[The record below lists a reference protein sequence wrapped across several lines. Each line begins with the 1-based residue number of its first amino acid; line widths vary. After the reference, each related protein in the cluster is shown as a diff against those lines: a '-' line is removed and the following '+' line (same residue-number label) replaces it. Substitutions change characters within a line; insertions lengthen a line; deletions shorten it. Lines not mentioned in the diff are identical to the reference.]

1 MTPRLFVRRSARTEM
16 AAAFRWYEERSQGLG
31 HDFLRAASVA
41 FTAIARDPT
50 HCPIAIDD
58 IRMLP
63 LRRFPYVVYFVEM
76 PRGVSVLAVI
86 HERRHPRRWQSR
98 R

>member
-1 MTPRLFVRRSARTEM
+1 M

-58 IRMLP
+58 IFGRTDA
-63 LRRFPYVVYFVEM
+63 LRWK
-76 PRGVSVLAVI
+76 L
-86 HERRHPRRWQSR
+86 W
-98 R
+98 